1 MTEKTVLVV
10 GSGLSDVYVNL
21 DPRLNPFEFDEAG
34 TPWLDLQFD
43 ERDYPYFQQTP
54 VLGGAAVTLEALQQ
68 LGCTATLASGELAW
82 RDGRVQKQ
90 RDAKLPTRFILCRN
104 QRVAYLSPR
113 ERRVSVWRAPSVPVD
128 WVLVDRSAELDK
140 ALVAQIQRFLGLA
153 NHTQLAVHLR
163 PSAGPLAYQ
172 LAQMAQLVFVED
184 AVTAKKLPR
193 QVAKLQIRPDRL
205 CYFAADSEASTPP
218 VTAEIATASPQG
230 PAATE
235 TATPQ
240 CVHLD
245 WQLDKAGFVT
255 HLTTYSVAAATFL
268 ASRLQEEPVET
279 ALLKARLNAERTRL
293 DGSLSQSELTQ
304 AITEIE
310 EEKVNVREIAACMVA
325 PGKGILAADES
336 GGSTAKHFAEFD
348 IPDDVQHRR
357 DYRNLLL
364 SLPDLPDYI
373 NAVILFDETTRQLAD
388 NGQNFVDFLTGKGII
403 PGVKVDQGLE
413 NFPNSSE
420 QFTKG
425 LEGLPERMRAYFQQ
439 GLRFAKWRSL
449 FVIDPDQQTPSDWA
463 ITKVCADLAEYARIC
478 QAAGIV
484 PIVEPEVLHDGN
496 HTIETAAATQR
507 RVLKELFRQLERA
520 NVDLPGV
527 ILKCSMVL
535 AGGAAEHQSTPE
547 EVGAATGEVLRE
559 CVPAEVAG
567 VVFLSG
573 GQGVERATENL
584 RAVEACGPYPWPV
597 TFSFARAL
605 QWPALETWRGDN
617 ANIAAAQE
625 VYRQRLVANCQALK
639 TAEK

>member
-1 MTEKTVLVV
+1 MTGKTVLVV

-128 WVLVDRSAELDK
+128 WVLVDRSAELDE

-172 LAQMAQLVFVED
+172 LAQMAQLVFVD
-184 AVTAKKLPR
+184 VM
-193 QVAKLQIRPDRL
+193 
-205 CYFAADSEASTPP
+205 
-218 VTAEIATASPQG
+218 AEIATASSQG
-230 PAATE
+230 PVATE

-268 ASRLQEEPVET
+268 ASRLQAEPVAT

-388 NGQNFVDFLTGKGII
+388 NGQNFVDFLTSKGII

-449 FVIDPDQQTPSDWA
+449 FVIDSEQQTPSDWA

-484 PIVEPEVLHDGN
+484 PIVEPEVLHDGS

-520 NVDLPGV
+520 GVDLPGV

-535 AGGAAEHQSTPE
+535 AGSTAEHQSTPE

-617 ANIAAAQE
+617 ANTAAAQE

>member
-1 MTEKTVLVV
+1 MTGKTVLVV

-21 DPRLNPFEFDEAG
+21 DPRLNPFEFDEVG

-68 LGCTATLASGELAW
+68 LGCSATLASGELAW

-113 ERRVSVWRAPSVPVD
+113 ERRVSAWRAPSVPVD
-128 WVLVDRSAELDK
+128 WVLVDRSAELDE
-140 ALVAQIQRFLGLA
+140 ALVVQIQRFLGLA

-184 AVTAKKLPR
+184 AATTKKLPQ

-205 CYFAADSEASTPP
+205 CYFAADSEAST
-218 VTAEIATASPQG
+218 A
-230 PAATE
+230 
-235 TATPQ
+235 Q

-268 ASRLQEEPVET
+268 ASRLQEESVEV

-388 NGQNFVDFLTGKGII
+388 NGQNFVDFLTSKGII

-449 FVIDPDQQTPSDWA
+449 FVIDPEQQTPSDWA
-463 ITKVCADLAEYARIC
+463 IEKVCADLAEYARIC

-484 PIVEPEVLHDGN
+484 PIVEPEVLHDGS

-507 RVLKELFRQLERA
+507 RALKELFRQLERA
-520 NVDLPGV
+520 GVDLPGV

-535 AGGAAEHQSTPE
+535 AGSTAEHQSTPE